1 MRHRELL
8 GSWDS
13 STASCCLYESPNCN
27 SSFPSF
33 MALVFMLNFSRQTEG
48 LRLNLSRHISSKMVQ
63 MFLRMTSV
71 EKG

>member
-1 MRHRELL
+1 
-8 GSWDS
+8 
-13 STASCCLYESPNCN
+13 
-27 SSFPSF
+27 